1 MILSLRSSDSVRCE
15 VWSMEGL
22 SKASFLQQ
30 PKSCTWP
37 HSVLS
42 FQGTKSPG
50 KLTAREI
57 FCPRQK
63 SVFANICITKVPT
76 ALDPADQTQSCH
88 FSQMCSAPYFSPSC
102 SVTAPTKHQDI
113 VSTEGKCG
121 RFTHP
126 ELNSSPANTW
136 TLLCFGIS
144 EVTFW
149 HVSAWSG
156 QTDITLPF

>member
-1 MILSLRSSDSVRCE
+1 MLGVKFDPWKVCPKLLFSSNLNLAR
-15 VWSMEGL
+15 GL
-22 SKASFLQQ
+22 IR
-30 PKSCTWP
+30 
-37 HSVLS
+37 LS

-50 KLTAREI
+50 KLAAREM

-121 RFTHP
+121 QFTHP

-144 EVTFW
+144 EVTF
-149 HVSAWSG
+149 
-156 QTDITLPF
+156 